1 MREIKFRAREIG
13 MGYIVEGSL
22 IERESNGGRKYYSI
36 IDRYGNE
43 YVANTKSIVQLCG
56 YDAAGNEIYE
66 GDKVNCYHG
75 FYLPAD
81 ELRKKEIVKVSKV
94 RLKAEVDWYNEN
106 LNSPFD
112 YQFLKK

>member
-1 MREIKFRAREIG
+1 MKGIPIKFRAKLCSTGEYVYSSQVRQYEKDLSQ
-13 MGYIVEGSL
+13 GYIDS
-22 IERESNGGRKYYSI
+22 ERVCNI
-36 IDRYGNE
+36 C
-43 YVANTKSIVQLCG
+43 QLVG

-66 GDKVNCYHG
+66 GDKVNCYRG

-94 RLKAEVDWYNEN
+94 RLKAEVDCYNED